1 MSDTKMVKYDLLKSI
16 DLTPL
21 VASGII
27 SLTIATWLQI
37 YELYLNELKENQKV
51 IAIQF
56 TADYYNISERNIYK
70 IINFMEN

>member
-1 MSDTKMVKYDLLKSI
+1 MSNTRMVRYNLLK
-16 DLTPL
+16 DLNLTPL
-21 VASGII
+21 VSCGII

-37 YELYLNELKENQKV
+37 YELYLEELKDNQKV